1 MLQFDADFASV
12 RARFSVRPKQPA
24 IFPPVLLLSLLSS
37 LLYPPTHFV
46 SNDAPDGEGGPPEGP
61 LGVARQGRSGRAR
74 PPSIQSAPGQG
85 LNTVAHEVPAE
96 QDQPNMSNIPL
107 YYHFFHITRPP
118 PRRPLD
124 GICSIDT
131 SCFFLPIVLSSLKIF
146 TVAST
151 D

>member
-12 RARFSVRPKQPA
+12 RVSRSVRSSPPFFRPSSF
-24 IFPPVLLLSLLSS
+24 FPYFLPFYIRPRISS
-37 LLYPPTHFV
+37 
-46 SNDAPDGEGGPPEGP
+46 AMMRRMEGGGPPEGP

-131 SCFFLPIVLSSLKIF
+131 SCFFLPIV
-146 TVAST
+146 
-151 D
+151 